1 MGLIHPT
8 RSLIEYHSYWINT
21 DSGEKKKNPAF
32 DEACGRILDL
42 KDPSSKKHKLA
53 VQEMTRLVSEAVNSL
68 PYTLIPIPLHVVV
81 VPSSGKGR
89 WSEGLCAIAASICT
103 AQPLRFVPAVH
114 SLVRTR
120 TIDKLA
126 RGGNRS
132 VEVHLASIAPAER
145 YERYFGKKAVL
156 LLDDVTTTGNS
167 IRACS
172 RLLEQYGADLIY
184 PLALGR
190 TTV

>member
-8 RSLIEYHSYWINT
+8 YALTEYHSYWIYS
-21 DSGEKKKNPAF
+21 DSGEKMKNPAF

-42 KDPSSKKHKLA
+42 KDPTAKKHRLA
-53 VQEMTRLVSEAVNSL
+53 VQEMTKLVSRALSSL
-68 PYTLIPIPLHVVV
+68 PYALIPVPLHIAV
-81 VPSSGKGR
+81 VPSSTRGR
-89 WSEGLCAIAASICT
+89 WSEGLCAITAAICEE
-103 AQPLRFVPAVH
+103 QPKRLIPVPQA
-114 SLVRTR
+114 LVRTQ

-132 VEVHLASIAPAER
+132 IEVHLGSIAPAPR

-167 IRACS
+167 LRACS
-172 RLLEQYGADLIY
+172 MLLEQYGADLIY

-190 TTV
+190 TTL

>member
-1 MGLIHPT
+1 M
-8 RSLIEYHSYWINT
+8 
-21 DSGEKKKNPAF
+21 
-32 DEACGRILDL
+32 
-42 KDPSSKKHKLA
+42 
-53 VQEMTRLVSEAVNSL
+53 
-68 PYTLIPIPLHVVV
+68 
-81 VPSSGKGR
+81 
-89 WSEGLCAIAASICT
+89 
-103 AQPLRFVPAVH
+103 RFVPAVQT
-114 SLVRTR
+114 LVRTR

-145 YERYFGKKAVL
+145 YERYFAKKAIL

-167 IRACS
+167 LRACS
-172 RLLEQYGADLIY
+172 RLLDQYGADLIY